1 VTDATP
7 VCQTNRL
14 WHDPHGN
21 LDAYW
26 GPTVHWNEYL
36 QQYVML
42 LNRSEDERFTQE
54 GIYVSM
60 TAALDPPSTWS
71 APTKIMD
78 GGQWYPQGIGMEKG
92 AGTDKFAGQEAR
104 FFMSG
109 RSSYIIR
116 FNRLDSTS
124 TR

>member
-1 VTDATP
+1 
-7 VCQTNRL
+7 
-14 WHDPHGN
+14 
-21 LDAYW
+21 
-26 GPTVHWNEYL
+26 
-36 QQYVML
+36 ML
-42 LNRSEDERFTQE
+42 LNRSADESFSQE

-60 TAALDPPSTWS
+60 SVNLDQPSTWS

-78 GGQWYPQGIGMEKG
+78 GGQWYPQVIGMEQG

-109 RSSYIIR
+109 RSTYIIR
-116 FNRLDSTS
+116 FNRLDVPS